1 MTNGRLSKQDLGLE
15 PRESLVLVTG
25 AAGFVGQ
32 GIVRRLL
39 AEGCRVR
46 ALVLAGDPAA
56 RELRRLEPRANLDL
70 VEGDVTD
77 AACVAAGCA
86 RVTHVFHT
94 AALVHAWAPWARFRA
109 VNVWGTENVARAAH
123 AVRVARMV
131 HVSTSDV
138 FGIPI
143 DDAVLDESSPY
154 RRWHEPY
161 ADTKIEAE
169 RWLWEFQRA
178 SGLPLSVIYPGWVY
192 GPGDKAFFPGLAEA
206 IGNGPMLFWRRH
218 VRLPWVYLENLVD
231 ACLLAA
237 THPQAVGRGYLVH
250 EGEEGPTL
258 QDVCGRIADCIGAKQ
273 PTLHLPYPLVL
284 ATAWLLERLWHL
296 AGAQTPP
303 PLRTVDVK
311 AFGFQWHLSTRRVR
325 DELGWAPRVDVRAG
339 MNAALDDLARSRG
352 G

>member
-1 MTNGRLSKQDLGLE
+1 MTNGQLPTQDSGLGG
-15 PRESLVLVTG
+15 RDSLVLVTG

-32 GIVRRLL
+32 AIVRRLL
-39 AEGCRVR
+39 AEGWRVR
-46 ALVLAGDPAA
+46 ALALAGDPAA
-56 RELRRLEPRANLDL
+56 GELQRLEPHAALEI
-70 VEGDVTD
+70 VAGDVTD
-77 AACVAAGCA
+77 AACVSAACA

-109 VNVWGTENVARAAH
+109 VNVGGTENVARAAH
-123 AVRVARMV
+123 AAQVARLV

-138 FGIPI
+138 FGIPS
-143 DDAVLDESSPY
+143 DDAVLDEASPY

-169 RWLWEFQRA
+169 RWLWEFRRA
-178 SGLPLSVIYPGWVY
+178 SGLPLSVVYPGWVY

-206 IGNGPMLFWRRH
+206 IGDGSMLFWRRH
-218 VRLPWVYLENLVD
+218 VRLPWVYIDNLVD

-237 THPQAVGRGYLVH
+237 MHPGAVGRGYLVH
-250 EGEEGPTL
+250 DGDDGPTL
-258 QDVCGRIADCIGAKQ
+258 QDVCGRIADRIGAAR

-284 ATAWLLERLWHL
+284 AAAWLLERLWRL
-296 AGAQTPP
+296 ARAQTPP
-303 PLRTVDVK
+303 LLRSVDVK

-325 DELGWAPRVDVRAG
+325 DELGWAPRVDVGTG
-339 MNAALDDLARSRG
+339 MAAALDYLVRSRG